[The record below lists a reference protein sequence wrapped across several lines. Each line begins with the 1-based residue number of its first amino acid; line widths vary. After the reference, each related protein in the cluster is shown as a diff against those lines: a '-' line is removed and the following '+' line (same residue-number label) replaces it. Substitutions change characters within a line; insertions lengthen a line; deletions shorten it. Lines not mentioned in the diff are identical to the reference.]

1 MSVYIKQKTMIGKK
15 TFFFMSFLICSLTI
29 TAQQIT
35 TQLHNTNSSPTLVLT
50 PKSFH
55 VSQPV
60 RDMPVCDDLSTFD
73 GFIVPKDG
81 HNTSATMSE
90 KRTRKLN
97 HLKSA
102 GKSSTQTD
110 PLLSTSYQALHE
122 TQTRAPLTSFEG
134 IGANVS
140 PPDPSMAVGPNHIVT
155 MENGVWAV
163 YDKNG
168 TIASS
173 FPKPLNQPL
182 SGPNHAN
189 NAGDPVVMYDREA
202 DRWFISQFQLSS
214 ANVFL
219 IGISVTPDPTG
230 AYYVYEY
237 ELGAGNDYPH
247 YGVWGDSYVTAGNF
261 SGAQK
266 VYTFNRTKMLAG
278 DNTAEIAGFSPA
290 SLGASGFAAPIP
302 VHSEAAGA
310 ATGDIK
316 IVYYQDDAFSGVSS
330 DHIGMWNIDMNWSDI
345 NNSSISGKIEIPTAA
360 FDAAIAG
367 GFANLQQPG
376 TSQRIDAI
384 VGAVMNM
391 SHWYK
396 FDTYESI
403 LLNWVVEIT
412 NGSQVSGIRWVE
424 LRSTNN
430 GGSWSVYQEGTFTDP
445 TGNDSVFM
453 GCIAMDKQGNI
464 GLGYTKTGASTYP
477 SLYYTGRMANDPLG
491 TMTVAED
498 LVIAGTHSVTNNDRY
513 GDYGQGVRDP
523 SDDLT
528 FWVTSEYSGSQGAT
542 NCCNGDRKV
551 RVYSFKLGTDYDDD
565 VAITAITNPVSG
577 AGLSSTQSVTVTIA
591 NTGLNTQSNIPVTL
605 SLDGTQVASEVFTGS
620 ISGGSSSSY
629 TFLQTIDVSI
639 DNQQYAIQACTNLSG
654 DQATSN
660 DCVTSNISTQT
671 CSICPSE
678 GTTEFD
684 TSTTRVIFN
693 TIDNATGKPSGYSD
707 YSNISTT
714 IERDASYDISVQV
727 NTDGP
732 YTNATMV
739 WIDWNQNCDFND
751 AGEEY
756 TLGTATDEVDGET
769 SNSPLSILIPSDA
782 SLGQT
787 VMRVST
793 QYYAYPTSCQQ
804 SFDGEVEDYTLNVI
818 DSSLACNGL
827 STTWNG
833 SSWSNGIPDADTFVI
848 IDGTYN
854 TGAADTGS
862 FDACALQVDAALT
875 VAGDTYINI
884 DGDITI
890 NATGSLT
897 VAHTGSV
904 VQVQDAAVVTNNGA
918 ISVLVDTPTLDIL
931 DFMVMGS
938 PMSAETRESVWAS
951 AWNVQDH
958 TTANFNSIAGV
969 TGFNFLDAELDDW
982 NLYVTGTLDAGEGF
996 LVRPQASLNGAGG
1009 VFNYDFN
1016 TGTLNTGV
1024 ITQPLGF
1031 NVTELESPNMLS
1043 NPYASAIDADAFL
1056 TANPEING
1064 LYLWEHNLAP
1074 SSTYPGAN
1082 TVGNNYSMDDVSFY
1096 NALGGVA
1103 AASDVA
1109 GTNTPNGVLSTGQG
1123 FGVFATAAG
1132 TATFNNAMRL
1142 TSGNTTLRNNPIA
1155 KDRLWL
1161 QVTSTMYNASGNTL
1175 VGFLEDATAGIDT
1188 NYDNG
1193 RIASVVSLYSHIEGS
1208 DRGYSVQGREAFDNG
1223 MTVALGFS
1231 SIIEEVTSY
1240 KISLSDFDG
1249 EAWLDATPYLVDN
1262 QTGVVTNL
1270 MEDIYNFTSD
1280 MGEFNDRFEIIFQDR
1295 SLGSQESL
1303 ASSIAMYPNP
1313 ASDVVTIASPTAAIT
1328 MVAVR
1333 DIRGR
1338 LILNKAVTSQ
1348 NVTTINVAS
1357 LDSALY
1363 LVTITTDSGSITSR
1377 LIIE

>member
-1 MSVYIKQKTMIGKK
+1 MMTKK
-15 TFFFMSFLICSLTI
+15 IYFVACLLAVSTFLN
-29 TAQQIT
+29 AQQIIKKNN
-35 TQLHNTNSSPTLVLT
+35 LSDHGPTLILT
-50 PKSFH
+50 PKNFH

-60 RDMPVCDDLSTFD
+60 RNMPVCDDLSTFD

-81 HNTSATMSE
+81 HNTSATMSD

-110 PLLSTSYQALHE
+110 PLLSTSYQALHQ

-134 IGANVS
+134 IGLDAS
-140 PPDPSMAVGPNHIVT
+140 PPDPSMAVGPNHVVT

-168 TIASS
+168 TIAPS

-278 DNTAEIAGFSPA
+278 DSSAEIAGFSPA
-290 SLGASGFAAPIP
+290 NLGASGFAAPIP

-310 ATGDIK
+310 ATGAIK

-330 DHIGMWNIDMNWSDI
+330 DHIGMWNIDMDWSDI

-464 GLGYTKTGASTYP
+464 GLGYTKTGANTYP

-565 VAITAITNPVSG
+565 VAITAINSPVSG

-605 SLDGTQVASEVFTGS
+605 SLDGAQVASEVFTGS
-620 ISGGSSSSY
+620 ISGGSSTSY
-629 TFLQTIDVSI
+629 TFLQTIDVSTVGQEYI
-639 DNQQYAIQACTNLSG
+639 IEACTDLSG

-660 DCVTSNISTQT
+660 DCITSNI
-671 CSICPSE
+671 
-678 GTTEFD
+678 
-684 TSTTRVIFN
+684 TSLLGVDIASN
-693 TIDNATGKPSGYSD
+693 TI
-707 YSNISTT
+707 
-714 IERDASYDISVQV
+714 
-727 NTDGP
+727 
-732 YTNATMV
+732 
-739 WIDWNQNCDFND
+739 
-751 AGEEY
+751 
-756 TLGTATDEVDGET
+756 
-769 SNSPLSILIPSDA
+769 
-782 SLGQT
+782 
-787 VMRVST
+787 
-793 QYYAYPTSCQQ
+793 
-804 SFDGEVEDYTLNVI
+804 
-818 DSSLACNGL
+818 
-827 STTWNG
+827 
-833 SSWSNGIPDADTFVI
+833 
-848 IDGTYN
+848 
-854 TGAADTGS
+854 
-862 FDACALQVDAALT
+862 
-875 VAGDTYINI
+875 
-884 DGDITI
+884 
-890 NATGSLT
+890 
-897 VAHTGSV
+897 
-904 VQVQDAAVVTNNGA
+904 
-918 ISVLVDTPTLDIL
+918 
-931 DFMVMGS
+931 
-938 PMSAETRESVWAS
+938 
-951 AWNVQDH
+951 
-958 TTANFNSIAGV
+958 
-969 TGFNFLDAELDDW
+969 
-982 NLYVTGTLDAGEGF
+982 
-996 LVRPQASLNGAGG
+996 
-1009 VFNYDFN
+1009 
-1016 TGTLNTGV
+1016 
-1024 ITQPLGF
+1024 
-1031 NVTELESPNMLS
+1031 
-1043 NPYASAIDADAFL
+1043 
-1056 TANPEING
+1056 
-1064 LYLWEHNLAP
+1064 
-1074 SSTYPGAN
+1074 
-1082 TVGNNYSMDDVSFY
+1082 
-1096 NALGGVA
+1096 
-1103 AASDVA
+1103 
-1109 GTNTPNGVLSTGQG
+1109 
-1123 FGVFATAAG
+1123 
-1132 TATFNNAMRL
+1132 
-1142 TSGNTTLRNNPIA
+1142 
-1155 KDRLWL
+1155 
-1161 QVTSTMYNASGNTL
+1161 
-1175 VGFLEDATAGIDT
+1175 
-1188 NYDNG
+1188 
-1193 RIASVVSLYSHIEGS
+1193 
-1208 DRGYSVQGREAFDNG
+1208 
-1223 MTVALGFS
+1223 
-1231 SIIEEVTSY
+1231 
-1240 KISLSDFDG
+1240 
-1249 EAWLDATPYLVDN
+1249 
-1262 QTGVVTNL
+1262 
-1270 MEDIYNFTSD
+1270 
-1280 MGEFNDRFEIIFQDR
+1280 
-1295 SLGSQESL
+1295 
-1303 ASSIAMYPNP
+1303 
-1313 ASDVVTIASPTAAIT
+1313 
-1328 MVAVR
+1328 
-1333 DIRGR
+1333 IRCG
-1338 LILNKAVTSQ
+1338 
-1348 NVTTINVAS
+1348 
-1357 LDSALY
+1357 
-1363 LVTITTDSGSITSR
+1363 LVTR
-1377 LIIE
+1377 